1 MTPSGTYSMYDNMP
15 PPALPQAGSMRMSTI
30 SNDPRLSTAMY
41 NQPSPHMGTMGQ
53 QQQGGYFAGAQE
65 GWMPPTTMSVY
76 SNSPGG
82 DMMRQNSFIPS
93 MYSTTGPQHDFIAS
107 GQSSPAAV
115 ASMPT
120 DNEIVDAISR
130 ILFNAD
136 LTTMTKKVIRHQL
149 TSQFGVDLTPKKDFI
164 SRIIDEMLIGN
175 NNPNA

>member
-1 MTPSGTYSMYDNMP
+1 
-15 PPALPQAGSMRMSTI
+15 
-30 SNDPRLSTAMY
+30 
-41 NQPSPHMGTMGQ
+41 
-53 QQQGGYFAGAQE
+53 
-65 GWMPPTTMSVY
+65 
-76 SNSPGG
+76 
-82 DMMRQNSFIPS
+82 
-93 MYSTTGPQHDFIAS
+93 
-107 GQSSPAAV
+107 SSPAAV